1 MEKVQIWD
9 APTRVFHWLLAL
21 SFAVAYIT
29 AEGERWRL
37 VHVTFGYTFGGLLVF
52 RLLWG
57 VLGTRYARFSNFV
70 RSPAAVLRYL
80 QSLKKGRPEHYLGHN
95 PAGAVAIVLMMT
107 LGLVQLATGWASYN
121 EVGGEWLAELHEV
134 SANAML
140 LVIIVHLA
148 GVVSASLMHH
158 ENLVRAMLT
167 GKKSGWPSDAI
178 ATTRWAVAAM
188 MVIAVLGFW
197 LYQWQSV

>member
-57 VLGTRYARFSNFV
+57 VVGTRYARFSGFV
-70 RSPAAVLRYL
+70 RSPSAVLRYL
-80 QSLKKGRPEHYLGHN
+80 QSLKNGHPEHYLGHN
-95 PAGAVAIVLMMT
+95 PAGAVAIVLMLT
-107 LGLVQLATGWASYN
+107 LGLVQLVTGWATYN
-121 EVGGEWLAELHEV
+121 EAGGEWLSELHELA
-134 SANAML
+134 ANAMVL
-140 LVIIVHLA
+140 LIIVHLA
-148 GVVSASLMHH
+148 GVVSASVMHH

-167 GKKSGWPSDAI
+167 GEKSGWPSDAI
-178 ATTRWAVAAM
+178 ATKRWVVAAM
-188 MVIAVLGFW
+188 MVLAVVGFW